1 MNLSLWFWVTW
12 GALALSAVLGTIAYR
27 RLVRALEDA
36 VIVIFESGFV
46 HSVNGKK
53 GEVHLNGEKMNGAA
67 LVAARRVLACARAM
81 HWRWYRRTLGEYI
94 VRWTLDGFV
103 KRDVL

>member
-1 MNLSLWFWVTW
+1 VHSRTRLS
-12 GALALSAVLGTIAYR
+12 Y
-27 RLVRALEDA
+27 
-36 VIVIFESGFV
+36 IFESGFV
-46 HSVNGKK
+46 HSGQTGKK
-53 GEVHLNGEKMNGAA
+53 GGSFHLNGEKMNGAA